1 MRGELPN
8 PREGPQK
15 SAVKVPKTNLLS
27 CCMTKIRSKIQT
39 GAPAPHTDRRIT
51 RIDIP
56 LTERAALTPREFA
69 SQFGRSQTW
78 AYRLI
83 YAGVI
88 RVIKPAGAILI
99 PCSEVNRL
107 LNGATLYNV

>member
-1 MRGELPN
+1 M
-8 PREGPQK
+8 K
-15 SAVKVPKTNLLS
+15 KT
-27 CCMTKIRSKIQT
+27 CTTIQT
-39 GAPAPHTDRRIT
+39 DASALSADKRIT
-51 RIDIP
+51 RLELP

-69 SQFGRSQTW
+69 AQFGRSQTW

-99 PCSEVNRL
+99 PCSEVSRL